1 MAKYNID
8 SEWMNVA
15 VSEKTRTFI
24 QAFVD
29 GAAHDSGI
37 ILQPGD
43 VVRWRL
49 TSNGRIA
56 FAVFRPEQVELPKAR
71 SKASIAPP
79 VELPVES
86 PVELPAGITPE
97 VLAQALA
104 IAASKT
110 TIAGEQPVPFIAP
123 EMLPQLLAMIEGNK
137 AKGKAKRKA

>member
-1 MAKYNID
+1 MQKYNIV

-56 FAVFRPEQVELPKAR
+56 FAVFRPEQAELPKAR
-71 SKASIAPP
+71 SKAPVAPP
-79 VELPVES
+79 VAS

-110 TIAGEQPVPFIAP
+110 PIAGEQPVPFITP
-123 EMLPQLLAMIEGNK
+123 EMLPQLLAMIEDNK

>member
-1 MAKYNID
+1 MTKYNIISD
-8 SEWMNVA
+8 WMNATLSVQMRN
-15 VSEKTRTFI
+15 TL
-24 QAFVD
+24 QAFAD
-29 GAAHDSGI
+29 GAARDQG
-37 ILQPGD
+37 LDVQPGD
-43 VVRWRL
+43 IVRWSL
-49 TSNGRIA
+49 KSSGKMGL
-56 FAVFRPEQVELPKAR
+56 AVFRPEQAELPKAR
-71 SKASIAPP
+71 SKAP
-79 VELPVES
+79 VAS

>member
-1 MAKYNID
+1 MTKYNIISD
-8 SEWMNVA
+8 WMNA
-15 VSEKTRTFI
+15 TLSIQMRNTL
-24 QAFVD
+24 QAFAD
-29 GAAHDSGI
+29 GAARDQG
-37 ILQPGD
+37 LDVQPGD
-43 VVRWRL
+43 IVRWSL
-49 TSNGRIA
+49 KSSGKMGL
-56 FAVFRPEQVELPKAR
+56 AVFRPAQAELPKAR
-71 SKASIAPP
+71 SKAP
-79 VELPVES
+79 VAS